1 MDDLREEM
9 TAIHHDDEYYEEGY
23 DEELDMQAIAAEV
36 ISPSTETIDVGI
48 LKLLLSR
55 LAQILAQ
62 EADMLD
68 SMEIQKLATVQKEKK
83 ALVDA
88 LEKQK
93 KLIARRGQ
101 FLDGLDE
108 DEEEELRDLVEVFEA
123 IAHENHKRLLV
134 AKEVNGRVVQA
145 IAELANE
152 QSQQHFYTKLGER
165 AGDPSVS
172 VSLNRSI

>member
-1 MDDLREEM
+1 MDDGLGEM
-9 TAIHHDDEYYEEGY
+9 TEVRSAY
-23 DEELDMQAIAAEV
+23 DA
-36 ISPSTETIDVGI
+36 ETIAEQALTGSNDTINVEV

-68 SMEIQKLATVQKEKK
+68 SMEIQKMGGLQKEKK

-93 KLIARRGQ
+93 KLIARRGT
-101 FLDGLDE
+101 LLAELTE
-108 DEEEELRDLVEVFEA
+108 DEEYELRELVEVFEA
-123 IAHENHKRLLV
+123 IAQENYKRLLV
-134 AKEVNGRVVQA
+134 AKEVNARVVQA

-152 QSQQHFYTKLGER
+152 QAQQQYYTKLGAR

-172 VSLNRSI
+172 LSLNRSI